1 MIHCVFLAPVSSV
14 RLSWGHATAFAA
26 AAGTTVGVHPGLL
39 NATSGDSVTIECV
52 VGGGY
57 PVPSVDVFL
66 NNRNISDQFQIRRHY
81 NVSGEPGF
89 RLIDVLTARWTRAFI
104 MHANQDKQT
113 IQCAARVHR
122 LEPVSDQVKLNIL
135 C

>member
-1 MIHCVFLAPVSSV
+1 MSSV
-14 RLSWGHATAFAA
+14 RLSWGHVAFATEG
-26 AAGTTVGVHPGLL
+26 GTTGGGGVHTGLL
-39 NATSGDSVTIECV
+39 NATSGDAIPIECV
-52 VGGGY
+52 VVGGY

-66 NNRNISDQFQIRRHY
+66 NNRNITDQFQIRRHY

-89 RLIDVLTARWTRAFI
+89 RLIDVVTARWTRAFI

-113 IQCAARVHR
+113 IQCSARVHR

-135 C
+135 CKYRGQEQ